1 MANEIEIHPA
11 FSNAT
16 KMWQELQPYQRALK
30 PEEVMSAPASATL
43 ANFICEAILDSKLGY
58 FSLDLDTHV
67 RNNGYTTAVFKV
79 ANQDFVNKKYEDV
92 LVLGNNNISDTAKAI
107 NGAGIV
113 KTDKISLASVDNLP
127 SLEARENNLIL
138 VDNDVNLTE
147 VKLYT
152 FLGNLA
158 VNNKIIVPY
167 QV

>member
-16 KMWQELQPYQRALK
+16 KMWQELQPYQHALK

-58 FSLDLDTHV
+58 I

-92 LVLGNNNISDTAKAI
+92 LVLGNNNISDIAKAV

-138 VDNDVNLTE
+138 VDNDVDLTE

>member
-16 KMWQELQPYQRALK
+16 KMWQELQSYQRALK

-58 FSLDLDTHV
+58 FSLDLDTHI

-92 LVLGNNNISDTAKAI
+92 LVLGNNNISDIAKAI

-138 VDNDVNLTE
+138 VDNDVDLTE

>member
-1 MANEIEIHPA
+1 MANTIEIHPA

-16 KMWQELQPYQRALK
+16 KMWQELQSYQRALK

-58 FSLDLDTHV
+58 FSLDLDTHI

-92 LVLGNNNISDTAKAI
+92 LVLGNNNISDIAKAI

-138 VDNDVNLTE
+138 VDNDVDLTE